1 MKHWTIK
8 EYESAKII
16 IRLEHKMGRATV
28 KSKELVLRPS
38 KMEQSDY
45 STLLKIVETYGKTK

>member
-38 KMEQSDY
+38 RMEQSDY
-45 STLLKIVETYGKTK
+45 STLLKIVETYAKTK